1 MESIY
6 HYSIQIPVCRKLFPD
21 RYLLPMLHID
31 FICVCFSQLRWL
43 SLDNQFDL
51 CNLLSENKD
60 DDKAMLN
67 NKFQDRSACSWLVNN
82 GVVLSM

>member
-1 MESIY
+1 MAENNQRRWNQFMTKAFKYLSVESCSQTGI
-6 HYSIQIPVCRKLFPD
+6 
-21 RYLLPMLHID
+21 PMLHID

-60 DDKAMLN
+60 D
-67 NKFQDRSACSWLVNN
+67 NKLC
-82 GVVLSM
+82 